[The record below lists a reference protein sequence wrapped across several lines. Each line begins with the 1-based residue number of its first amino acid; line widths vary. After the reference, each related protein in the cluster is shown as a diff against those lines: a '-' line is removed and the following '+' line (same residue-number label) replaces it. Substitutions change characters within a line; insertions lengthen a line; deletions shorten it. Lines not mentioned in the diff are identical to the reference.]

1 MKVSLNNS
9 LCFQM
14 NNRRIGKVNEPGVN
28 GLFSNSIAL
37 EAEKVKGDQ
46 YIGHSVSQPPK
57 LEDDDYD
64 DLASKWDPTHMSRD
78 EYKEFYAILLIEDC
92 EGDCDCCGRKYYD
105 YSNATMV
112 FLTPGE
118 IFRMNK
124 NNTLPDKGWLL
135 AFHPDLLLC
144 TTLKNH
150 IDNYTFF
157 FYRKEEALHLSQRE
171 TAKVTC
177 CLENIDDEL
186 HHSIDTHSNT
196 ILSRHIELLLDY
208 CSRYYERQ
216 FITRE
221 NKNKMIL
228 GKMEGIL
235 DEYITSGKLQEGKLP
250 TSGCC
255 AEKLNLSTAY
265 FDDLLRFETG
275 KTLAEYFQFK
285 CLYTA
290 KKMLSEGG
298 NTPAA
303 VARRLGYPSVQYFS
317 LVFKKATGVA
327 PNEYRY
333 SQN

>member
-1 MKVSLNNS
+1 MKDNTLDIKTVCECNRCLGCKTLHPQVSIIN
-9 LCFQM
+9 
-14 NNRRIGKVNEPGVN
+14 
-28 GLFSNSIAL
+28 L
-37 EAEKVKGDQ
+37 ENPSVYQDAVKF
-46 YIGHSVSQPPK
+46 
-57 LEDDDYD
+57 
-64 DLASKWDPTHMSRD
+64 
-78 EYKEFYAILLIEDC
+78 EFYAILLIEDC

-118 IFRMNK
+118 ICRMNK

-186 HHSIDTHSNT
+186 HHSIDMHSNT